1 MPIDP
6 ELFSAIS
13 EGERDFTKSPDR
25 LACIGAVEDHVSHF
39 IAAERFG
46 GLLAERPLYGVEHI
60 GFSAT
65 VGADYRGDAL
75 MKIEDSFIGK
85 RFEAEQLERL

>member
-1 MPIDP
+1 
-6 ELFSAIS
+6 LF
-13 EGERDFTKSPDR
+13 PQ
-25 LACIGAVEDHVSHF
+25 
-39 IAAERFG
+39 
-46 GLLAERPLYGVEHI
+46 RPANGIEHI

-65 VGADYRGDAL
+65 VWTDYRGDAF